1 MNEILMY
8 AKHNQAANRIVY
20 DLLDKMSNDD
30 REKDRGSYYGS
41 LSGLFRHII
50 GGACYYLKIFKKPL
64 GNNSDVEQKISAV
77 ENLPKIPAGPL
88 SEAQWKELGPVMSV
102 VDAACI
108 SMAEAMKG
116 NDLNLLVNVD
126 WYEGKPAS
134 VPLFFMLS
142 QLLVHNV
149 HHRGQIS
156 QILDSLKI
164 ENDFSRIDVSF
175 LRQVMHAVPIVL
187 RRLYL
192 EFSAAF
198 KVYCGGTAIRV

>member
-8 AKHNQAANRIVY
+8 ARHNQAVNRIVY
-20 DLLDKMSNDD
+20 DLLDKLSNDD

-50 GGACYYLKIFKKPL
+50 GGSQYYLKLYKKPL
-64 GNNSDVEQKISAV
+64 GNNAGVAEKISAI
-77 ENLPKIPAGPL
+77 ENLPKLPSGPL
-88 SEAQWKELGPVMSV
+88 SEAQWKELGSVMTAI
-102 VDAACI
+102 DAACI
-108 SMAEAMKG
+108 SVAEVMKEYDI
-116 NDLNLLVNVD
+116 NFQVDVD
-126 WYEGKPAS
+126 WYDGKPPS

-164 ENDFSRIDVSF
+164 QNDFSRIDVSF
-175 LRQVMHAVPIVL
+175 LQ
-187 RRLYL
+187 
-192 EFSAAF
+192 
-198 KVYCGGTAIRV
+198 